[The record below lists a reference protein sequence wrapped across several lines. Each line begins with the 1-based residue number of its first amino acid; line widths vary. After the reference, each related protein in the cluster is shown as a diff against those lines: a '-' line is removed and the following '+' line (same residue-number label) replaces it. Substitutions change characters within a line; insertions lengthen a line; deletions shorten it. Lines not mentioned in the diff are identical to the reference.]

1 MRNIIKT
8 LAISSAVLAAMASC
22 TEKAEIGDYINLS
35 VSGYVFGATGT
46 DSVVVGVTTNAGDW
60 SVSSD
65 ASFIEVGEQRGD
77 SVTIK
82 AARNMEDK
90 TLEGTVTFTAASA
103 VKVLNVSQMPASFR
117 GFVKV
122 LPTTAR
128 GTMSRNGEWFG
139 WVDVTLGADD
149 EWHEKG
155 YLMNMLTKE
164 VEEIPVPALEDME
177 SGTRADEVAAIS
189 DDGRRM
195 LVGTGNSIEWKY
207 YVDGEIVPLELP
219 EGYDQCQPQNFNAD
233 GTVVVGSVVKSVPGS
248 TSIFHPCKWVN
259 GEAMVMEYS
268 HESAYGKYYENGSMT
283 YVRGCS
289 ADGTICY
296 GSEWETQCLQ
306 FWDEDGTLHNIGIDN
321 LEVHTGENG
330 MDGFTRLQMFAEF
343 WNISN
348 DGRYIVC
355 EMASVGT
362 GAAPEGLA
370 IVDTKLETYEVFE
383 NASGGNYITEDGR
396 LVFLGGTYGSI
407 AVFDTETGESMG
419 FSDWMQTQWGV
430 TPPASS
436 WPRLASYDLKS
447 FAGRNVGSVGGT
459 TQNGFW
465 AMRVE

>member
-22 TEKAEIGDYINLS
+22 TEKAEIDDYINLS
-35 VSGYVFGATGT
+35 ISGYVFEATGS
-46 DSVVVGVTTNAGDW
+46 DSIVVGVTTNAGDW

-90 TLEGTVTFTAASA
+90 TLDGTVTFTAGSA
-103 VKVLNVSQMPASFR
+103 VKVLNVSQLPASFR

-122 LPTTAR
+122 LPMTAR

-139 WVDVTLGADD
+139 WVDTPLGDD
-149 EWHEKG
+149 GEWHTYG
-155 YLMNMLTKE
+155 YLMNMKTKE
-164 VEEIPVPALEDME
+164 IKEIPVPSLDQMDKN
-177 SGTRADEVAAIS
+177 TRADEVAAIS

-207 YVDGEIVPLELP
+207 MVDGEIVPLGVP
-219 EGYDQCQPQNFNAD
+219 EGYDYCEPENFNAD
-233 GTVVVGSVVKSVPGS
+233 GTIVVGSVVKTVPGT
-248 TSIFHPCKWVN
+248 TSIFHPCKWIN
-259 GEAMVMEYS
+259 GEPMVMEYS
-268 HESAYGKYYENGSMT
+268 HESAYGNYYDTGSMT

-306 FWDEDGTLHNIGIDN
+306 YWEEDGTLHNIGMDN
-321 LEVHTGENG
+321 LEVHMGDMG
-330 MDGFTRLQMFAEF
+330 MDGFTRLQMYAEF

-348 DGRYIVC
+348 DGRYIVS

-362 GAAPEGLA
+362 GAAPTGLA
-370 IVDTKLETYEVFE
+370 VVDTKLGTYEVFE
-383 NASGGNYITEDGR
+383 NASGGNYITEDG
-396 LVFLGGTYGSI
+396 LVFMGGTFSTIGVY
-407 AVFDTETGESMG
+407 DTNTEESMS
-419 FSDWMQTQWGV
+419 FTEWMQSYWGV
-430 TPPASS
+430 TPPAMS
-436 WPRLASYDLKS
+436 WPRLVSYDLKA
-447 FAGRNVGSVGGT
+447 FAGRNIGSVGGT